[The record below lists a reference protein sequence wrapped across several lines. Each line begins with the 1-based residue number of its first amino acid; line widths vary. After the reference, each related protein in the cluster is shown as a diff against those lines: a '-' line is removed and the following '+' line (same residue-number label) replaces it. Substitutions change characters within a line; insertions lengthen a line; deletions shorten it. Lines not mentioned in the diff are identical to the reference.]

1 MYIYMYIVYVYIY
14 IYCILY
20 IYIYSVYIY
29 RNMYVTTE
37 RRRANA
43 SFCGQKTSTNTGVYH
58 QQERVIIK
66 DSLWKIY
73 GKSMD
78 NWIFVEHLWKIIKKK
93 PAPWNNLSYYLNGEG
108 TTISAK
114 SYEVRLEM
122 TNDKLREWHALPI
135 SMDWFCWEN
144 LNRKPWFLP
153 SNWSGFPV
161 KIFPSSNSMPIRME
175 HGPQN
180 TWYYCAGLKRK
191 ITFLTQRVPGTYV
204 LVLPMSTFAYI

>member
-1 MYIYMYIVYVYIY
+1 MNMYRWVEVCMITYIYLWLCMYMYVYVYIYIYMYIVYIY
-14 IYCILY
+14 ILY
-20 IYIYSVYIY
+20 IVYIYSVYIY

-73 GKSMD
+73 GQLNLFGTSME
-78 NWIFVEHLWKIIKKK
+78 IHQKK

-153 SNWSGFPV
+153 SNIGFSG
-161 KIFPSSNSMPIRME
+161 
-175 HGPQN
+175 
-180 TWYYCAGLKRK
+180 
-191 ITFLTQRVPGTYV
+191 
-204 LVLPMSTFAYI
+204 

>member
-1 MYIYMYIVYVYIY
+1 MYMYMYIYMYIVYVYIY

-78 NWIFVEHLWKIIKKK
+78 N
-93 PAPWNNLSYYLNGEG
+93 
-108 TTISAK
+108 
-114 SYEVRLEM
+114 
-122 TNDKLREWHALPI
+122 
-135 SMDWFCWEN
+135 
-144 LNRKPWFLP
+144 
-153 SNWSGFPV
+153 
-161 KIFPSSNSMPIRME
+161 
-175 HGPQN
+175 
-180 TWYYCAGLKRK
+180 
-191 ITFLTQRVPGTYV
+191 
-204 LVLPMSTFAYI
+204 